1 MAARDPRLSVGARIS
16 TPRNANW
23 RTAGGFGLLL
33 VVLWLAG
40 PDVTVWLRY
49 DRAAVLGG
57 QTWRLVSG
65 HLVHADAA
73 HLAWNLA
80 GAALVW
86 WLFAAEFSLRGW
98 SLVMF
103 ASTAAIDL
111 GFIFLMPQLEWYVGF
126 SGVLHG
132 CMAAGLI
139 AWLGR
144 AHDPVTV
151 AVALIFAAKLGWEH
165 FAGPLPFTSATLA
178 LPVVVEA
185 HSFGA
190 IGGAFAALGLMYRR
204 RRRGAPL

>member
-1 MAARDPRLSVGARIS
+1 MAAPDLLSSVGERIS
-16 TPRNANW
+16 ATGNANW
-23 RTAGGFGLLL
+23 RTAVAFGLLL
-33 VVLWLAG
+33 VALWLAG
-40 PDVTVWLRY
+40 PQVTAWLRY
-49 DRAAVLGG
+49 ERAAVLGG
-57 QTWRLVSG
+57 QAWRLVSA

-98 SLVMF
+98 CLVML

-132 CMAAGLI
+132 CMAAGLVS
-139 AWLGR
+139 WLAR
-144 AHDPVTV
+144 ARDPVTLAV
-151 AVALIFAAKLGWEH
+151 AVLFVAKLGWEH
-165 FAGPLPFTSATLA
+165 FAGPMPFTSGTLA

-190 IGGAFAALGLMYRR
+190 IGGATAALALLHAR
-204 RRRGAPL
+204 RRRGTPL